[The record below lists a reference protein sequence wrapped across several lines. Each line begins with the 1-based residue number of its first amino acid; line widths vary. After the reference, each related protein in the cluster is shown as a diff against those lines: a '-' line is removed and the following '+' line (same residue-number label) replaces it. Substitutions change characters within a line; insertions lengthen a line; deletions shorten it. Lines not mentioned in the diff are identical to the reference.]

1 MKLHRL
7 RLGAL
12 GPFADEHDIDLG
24 RVSAGGLFL
33 LEGPTGAGK
42 STILDAITFAL
53 YGGVAGR
60 STSKDRLHSDF
71 NADAD
76 PFAELDFSIAGSSYR
91 IKRSPAFDRAKRDG
105 SGTTTVNA
113 RVWLWRMDID
123 SAGEASEELISN
135 RVREADDEVRRL
147 LGGLSL
153 EQFCQVV
160 VLPQGEFATFLRA
173 DAEQRRDV
181 LQRLFATDHYQEMER
196 IAAEQRQAAQREL
209 ALAQQHLRDG
219 VVSLRQSCGDESSDE
234 LSFEV
239 DEFVDLPNADR
250 DARVAAI
257 HSYVIAVRD
266 AASRDDNQAQDTLT
280 TMKAAHDVLVGAHDA
295 RRRRDEL
302 VVERTRLVE
311 LADDIAALMQERDRA
326 MRVHALKPMF
336 DERERIE
343 NQHAGAVASCTQYR
357 ASLAEAGAESIAS
370 AIDSAKILELSQ
382 RLSDELTLL
391 GPAGVIEEALPG
403 QLVELD
409 ALLKNHGV
417 LTDEV
422 RIYSDRLQQLP
433 EQLTELVRDRD
444 ASRELN
450 VRSPDLERRLGDA
463 QQRLQAWEQLAA
475 LDKNIEESQAMLR
488 DAVDLAQHA
497 RDQLQTATELRL
509 SGMAAEL
516 AGRLTIGEACV
527 VCGSTEH
534 PQLAVATDS
543 QVSQEQLDALT
554 RNADDCAQRR
564 RDRETVLASEIADR
578 ERCRALAGEVDPA
591 QEIAALAEQAA
602 LAKEAQINLPILEAQ
617 CETYQREL
625 DEARDGLT
633 TGQANLA
640 SLQDRIATLEKQV
653 STNKWV
659 IDSARA
665 EHVSV
670 QDRMQSLTEQIAT
683 ATQWSRSAAE
693 AESFEQH
700 LMAVS
705 EALDTAAREAGCVD
719 ADDALAGV
727 RSDEQRA
734 LVAGRIADHER
745 RVAINSSA
753 LAELDQSGSPETLAD
768 LDVSAQRLSE
778 AARNADLARTRVT
791 SAQITVTEVARC
803 VAVVAEAQNS
813 IAVVQTRTSPMI
825 RVADA
830 LTGQGRVNP
839 RRMTLS
845 TYVLRERFASV
856 VEAASRRLDRM
867 SDGRYVLERDEA
879 VAGNKKAG
887 LGLLVLDQ
895 WTGARRDTRTLSG
908 GESFYAS
915 LSLAL
920 GLADVVRDEAGG
932 IELETLF
939 IDEGFGSLD
948 PESLESVLDVI
959 DSLRDGGRVVGIVSH
974 VSELKER
981 IPDRIE
987 IRRRPDG
994 SSTVSIRAT

>member
-71 NADAD
+71 STDGE

-91 IKRSPAFDRAKRDG
+91 IRRSPTFERAKRDG
-105 SGTTTVNA
+105 SGTTLVNA
-113 RVWLWRMDID
+113 RVWLWRLLTAVD
-123 SAGEASEELISN
+123 GEPTEELISN

-181 LQRLFATDHYQEMER
+181 LQRLFSTDHYQEMER

-209 ALAQQHLRDG
+209 TLTHQQLRDG
-219 VVSLRQSCGDESSDE
+219 VVSLRQSCGDQPAEG
-234 LSFEV
+234 LSFDV
-239 DEFVDLPNADR
+239 DEFVELPDADR

-257 HSYVIAVRD
+257 HSYVIAIRD
-266 AASRDDNQAQDTLT
+266 AASRDDSQAHQVLT
-280 TMKAAHDVLVGAHDA
+280 SVKAEHEALVAAHES

-302 VVERTRLVE
+302 ALERTRLFE
-311 LADDIAALMQERDRA
+311 LGDDIAALVLERDRA

-336 DERERIE
+336 DERARIE
-343 NQHAGAVASCTQYR
+343 LQHAEVIANCAEYQRSFSGADQTTPGGVT
-357 ASLAEAGAESIAS
+357 
-370 AIDSAKILELSQ
+370 DSTYILELSRRLGDELTHVSPAAAVEEALRGQ
-382 RLSDELTLL
+382 LAELESLHNDHRDLSDEVKVYSEKL
-391 GPAGVIEEALPG
+391 EQLPG
-403 QLVELD
+403 ELT
-409 ALLKNHGV
+409 A
-417 LTDEV
+417 
-422 RIYSDRLQQLP
+422 
-433 EQLTELVRDRD
+433 LVRERD
-444 ASRELN
+444 VSRELA
-450 VRSPDLERRLGDA
+450 VRAPDLERRLGDA
-463 QQRLQAWEQLAA
+463 QQRLQAWQQLAT
-475 LDKNIEESQAMLR
+475 LDMNIQESQTVLR

-516 AGRLTIGEACV
+516 AGRLASGEACV

-534 PQLAVATDS
+534 PQLAVATS
-543 QVSQEQLDALT
+543 EHVSQDHLDELT
-554 RNADDCAQRR
+554 RQADDYAQKR
-564 RDRETVLASEIADR
+564 RDREVLLASEIADR
-578 ERCRALAGEVDPA
+578 ERCRALAGEVDPTD
-591 QEIAALAEQAA
+591 EIAE
-602 LAKEAQINLPILEAQ
+602 LAKQSAQANQAKLNVSGLEAQ

-625 DEARDGLT
+625 DEARAGLT

-640 SLQDRIATLEKQV
+640 SLQDRIGTLEKQV
-653 STNKWV
+653 ATSKSV
-659 IDSARA
+659 IESARA
-665 EHVSV
+665 EYGSV
-670 QDRMQSLTEQIAT
+670 GERMQSLNAQIAT
-683 ATQWSRSAAE
+683 ATQWARSAAE
-693 AESFEQH
+693 AENLQQH
-700 LMAVS
+700 VMAIS
-705 EALDTAAREAGCVD
+705 DALDTAAHEAGCVN

-734 LVAGRIADHER
+734 SVGARIADHER
-745 RVAINSSA
+745 QVAINAAA
-753 LAELDQSGSPETLAD
+753 LIELDRIGLPETLAD
-768 LDVSAQRLSE
+768 LDLTTEELNAAALS
-778 AARNADLARTRVT
+778 ADLARARLT

-803 VAVVAEAQNS
+803 VLVVAEAQKS
-813 IAVVQTRTSPMI
+813 IASVQSRTAPTI

-830 LTGQGRVNP
+830 LTGLGRVNP

-879 VAGNKKAG
+879 VTGNKKAG

-895 WTGARRDTRTLSG
+895 WNGARRDTRTLSG